1 MVTHNDV
8 IHKRLK
14 ICDTIMKDYGQSL
27 IEQKALKTLKI
38 QSKCTEDDII
48 AKNNMAN
55 EVASI
60 KNVEM
65 TWFMISDV
73 YT

>member
-1 MVTHNDV
+1 
-8 IHKRLK
+8 
-14 ICDTIMKDYGQSL
+14 MKDYGQSL
-27 IEQKALKTLKI
+27 VEQKALKTLKI
-38 QSKCTEDDII
+38 QAKCKEDDII